1 MTMRDLRR
9 NYEMKALERSDLA
22 AHPVNQFHKWFE
34 EARDASPPDWLELNA
49 MTLAT
54 YDRQAQQVTAR
65 IVLLKHIDERGF
77 MFFTNYLSDKGTQ
90 LSDHPQASL
99 VFYWPHIERQVRI
112 VGRVSKTDRA
122 TSEHYFHSRPR
133 TSQLGAAA
141 SQQSS
146 EIEDRQVLEA
156 EVARLDAL
164 YQDQQVPCPEHWGG
178 LLVEPYE
185 IEFWQGRLDRLHDR
199 FVYRKQA
206 DSWTIARLSP

>member
-9 NYEMKALERSDLA
+9 NYDMKALEREDLA
-22 AHPVNQFHKWFE
+22 GHPVNQFHKWFE

-54 YDRQAQQVTAR
+54 YDPDQQQVTAR
-65 IVLLKHIDERGF
+65 IVLLKHLDERGF

-90 LSDHPQASL
+90 LSLHHQASL
-99 VFYWPHIERQVRI
+99 VFYWPHMERQVR
-112 VGRVSKTDRA
+112 VLGRVSKTDRQ

-141 SQQSS
+141 SQQSKV
-146 EIEDRQVLEA
+146 IESREVLQA
-156 EVARLDAL
+156 EVARLDKL
-164 YQDQQVPCPEHWGG
+164 YQDQQVPCPDHWGG
-178 LLVEPYE
+178 LLLQPYE

-199 FVYRKQA
+199 FAYRKTGEA
-206 DSWTIARLSP
+206 WTIVRLSP

>member
-9 NYEMKALERSDLA
+9 SYDMKALERQDLA
-22 AHPVNQFHKWFE
+22 AHPVNQFHKWFD

-49 MTLAT
+49 MTLGT
-54 YDRQAQQVTAR
+54 YDQAAQQVTSR
-65 IVLLKHIDERGF
+65 IVLLKHLDERGF
-77 MFFTNYLSDKGTQ
+77 MFFTNYESHKGMQ
-90 LSDHPQASL
+90 LSEHPQASL
-99 VFYWPHIERQVRI
+99 VFYWPHMERQVR
-112 VGRVSKTDRA
+112 VLGRVSKTDRA

-141 SQQSS
+141 SRQSS
-146 EIEDRQVLEA
+146 VIENRQVLET

-164 YQDQQVPCPEHWGG
+164 YQDQPVPCPEHWGG
-178 LLVEPYE
+178 LVVVPYE

-206 DSWTIARLSP
+206 EAWEIARLSP